1 MKRAILLI
9 YTGGTIG
16 MKQDP
21 DTLALKPFNFDQ
33 ILEEVPELKKFG
45 YDIDTSSFDPLIDSS
60 DVVPAFWVELA
71 AMLKENYAK
80 YDGFVVLHGTDT
92 MSFTAAAL
100 SFMLENLEKPVVL
113 TGSQLPIGMLRTDG
127 KENLISSIEI
137 AAATDKNG
145 RPMVPEVCIYFE
157 SQLYRGNRTTKYN
170 AENFRAFRS
179 ANYPV
184 LADVGIHIKYNTS
197 LIRYPKKW
205 GNELKI
211 NDQLNTDV
219 VILKIFPG
227 LNQCVVDHI
236 IAIPGLK
243 AIVLETFGSG
253 NAPTR
258 EWFLN
263 SIQRAVNNNIIV
275 LNISQCHAGSVD
287 MDAYAT
293 GIALKKIGVVSGF
306 DSTTEAALTKLFFLL
321 GQYPDIDKVKTCLTS
336 DLRGEISIFNELI
349 SI

>member
-1 MKRAILLI
+1 MNRSILLI

-21 DTLALKPFNFDQ
+21 ETLALKPFNFNQ

-45 YDIDTSSFDPLIDSS
+45 CTIDTCSFDPLIDSS
-60 DVVPAFWVELA
+60 DVQPSFWVRLTS
-71 AMLKENYAK
+71 LIKENYSE

-92 MSFTAAAL
+92 MSFTASAL
-100 SFMLENLEKPVVL
+100 SFMFENLAKPVVL

-137 AAATDKNG
+137 ASAVDG
-145 RPMVPEVCIYFE
+145 EGHPMVPEVCIYFE

-197 LIRYPKKW
+197 LIRYPQNWDEDLRISQK
-205 GNELKI
+205 L
-211 NDQLNTDV
+211 DTRV
-219 VILKIFPG
+219 AVLKIFPG
-227 LNQCVVDHI
+227 ITPEVVD
-236 IAIPGLK
+236 AILNMEGLRGV
-243 AIVLETFGSG
+243 VLETFGSG
-253 NAPTR
+253 NAPTA
-258 EWFLN
+258 EWFV
-263 SIQRAVNNNIIV
+263 SRIKDAVHRGLVV
-275 LNISQCHAGSVD
+275 LNVTQCHAGKVD

-293 GIALKKIGVVSGF
+293 GVALKKEGVISGF
-306 DSTTEAALTKLFFLL
+306 DSTTEAALTKMFFAL
-321 GQYPDIDKVKTCLTS
+321 GQSESLCKVKELLHS
-336 DLRGEISIFNELI
+336 NLRGEISI
-349 SI
+349 